1 MLYVGNGK
9 KSFAPGVS
17 FNEALHE
24 YTYYGKRLSGVTS
37 KICERL
43 NLNYAGAGSLVGERC
58 DEGSQVHKWIQEW
71 IDTGKFN
78 TIHPG
83 ATWVRDELLKRY
95 SGAETKALAMA
106 EVLVYDM
113 KNYAS
118 AVDIIVEHDG
128 VYDLYDIKTGKFK
141 PDYLAWQ
148 LGCYKWFLTLQGKKV
163 GKCACI
169 CVHDKMF
176 YRVLP
181 RETEDI
187 KALLYGATKGG
198 K

>member
-1 MLYVGNGK
+1 MLYVGRGR

-17 FNEALHE
+17 FNEVLHE
-24 YTYYGKRLSGVTS
+24 YSVHGRKLSGVTR
-37 KICERL
+37 KICERMKL
-43 NLNYAGAGSLVGERC
+43 NFKDAENLVVERC
-58 DEGSQVHKWIQEW
+58 DEGSQVHKWIQDW
-71 IDTGKFN
+71 IDTWKFD

-83 ATWVRDELLKRY
+83 AKWVHDELIRRY
-95 SGAETKALAMA
+95 GSADVRALAMS
-106 EVLVYDM
+106 EVLVYDL

-118 AVDIIVEHDG
+118 AVDIIVEHDD

-141 PDYLAWQ
+141 PEYLAWQ
-148 LGCYKWFLTLQGKKV
+148 LGCYKWFLELQGKKV

-181 RETEDI
+181 RSTEDV
-187 KALLYGATKGG
+187 KVLLYGNN
-198 K
+198 

>member
-1 MLYVGNGK
+1 MLYVGRGR

-17 FNEALHE
+17 FNEVLHE
-24 YTYYGKRLSGVTS
+24 YSVHGRKLSGVTR
-37 KICERL
+37 KICERMKL
-43 NLNYAGAGSLVGERC
+43 NFKDAENLVVERC
-58 DEGSQVHKWIQEW
+58 DEGSQVHKWIQDW
-71 IDTGKFN
+71 IDTGKFD

-83 ATWVRDELLKRY
+83 AKWVHDELIRRY
-95 SGAETKALAMA
+95 GSADVRALAMS
-106 EVLVYDM
+106 EVLVYDL

-118 AVDIIVEHDG
+118 AVDIIVEHDD

-141 PDYLAWQ
+141 PEYLAWQ
-148 LGCYKWFLTLQGKKV
+148 LGCYKWFLELQGKKV

-181 RETEDI
+181 RSTEDV
-187 KALLYGATKGG
+187 KVLLYGNN
-198 K
+198 

>member
-1 MLYVGNGK
+1 MLYVGRGR
-9 KSFAPGVS
+9 KSFAPEVS

-24 YTYYGKRLSGVTS
+24 YTMRGRRLSGVTR
-37 KICERL
+37 KICERMK
-43 NLNYAGAGSLVGERC
+43 LNYSDAESLVVERC
-58 DEGSQVHKWIQEW
+58 DEGSQVHKWIQDW
-71 IDTGKFN
+71 IDTGKFD

-83 ATWVRDELLKRY
+83 AKWVHDELVRRY
-95 SGAETKALAMA
+95 GSTDVKALAMS
-106 EVLVYDM
+106 EVLVYDL
-113 KNYAS
+113 KDYAS

-141 PDYLAWQ
+141 PEYLAWQ
-148 LGCYKWFLTLQGKKV
+148 LGCYKWFLELQGKKV

-181 RETEDI
+181 RSTEDV
-187 KALLYGATKGG
+187 KVLLYGNN
-198 K
+198 

>member
-1 MLYVGNGK
+1 MLYVGRGR
-9 KSFAPGVS
+9 KSFAPEVS

-24 YTYYGKRLSGVTS
+24 YTMHGRRLSGVTR
-37 KICERL
+37 KICERMK
-43 NLNYAGAGSLVGERC
+43 LNYSDAESLVVERC
-58 DEGSQVHKWIQEW
+58 DEGSQVHKWIQDW
-71 IDTGKFN
+71 IDTGKFD

-83 ATWVRDELLKRY
+83 AKWVHDELVRRY
-95 SGAETKALAMA
+95 GSADVKALAMS
-106 EVLVYDM
+106 EVLVYDL
-113 KNYAS
+113 KDYAS

-141 PDYLAWQ
+141 PEYLAWQ
-148 LGCYKWFLTLQGKKV
+148 LGCYKWFLELQGKKV

-181 RETEDI
+181 RSTEDV
-187 KALLYGATKGG
+187 KVLLYGNN
-198 K
+198 

>member
-1 MLYVGNGK
+1 MLYVGRDR

-24 YTYYGKRLSGVTS
+24 YSVHGRKLSGVTR
-37 KICERL
+37 KICERMKL
-43 NLNYAGAGSLVGERC
+43 NFKDAESLVVERC

-71 IDTGKFN
+71 IDTGKFD

-83 ATWVRDELLKRY
+83 AKWVHDELVRRY
-95 SGAETKALAMA
+95 GSTDVTALAMS
-106 EVLVYDM
+106 EVLVYDL
-113 KNYAS
+113 KDYAS

-141 PDYLAWQ
+141 PEYLAWQ
-148 LGCYKWFLTLQGKKV
+148 LGCYKWFLELQGKKV

-181 RETEDI
+181 RSTEDV
-187 KALLYGATKGG
+187 KALLYGNN
-198 K
+198 